1 MTDTH
6 NRSFENNDKELSENY
21 HNWIVKFTIE
31 TKSSLRWLI
40 VSICIFIFLIL
51 SSAFIPEVFLP
62 WAILFGVTTIC
73 IYVYFQISIVR
84 TEIASV
90 TYFVTTLIEKNNS
103 TGRN

>member
-1 MTDTH
+1 MTYTSDK
-6 NRSFENNDKELSENY
+6 SIENNDKELSENY
-21 HNWIVKFTIE
+21 QNWIVKFTIE

-51 SSAFIPEVFLP
+51 SSALIPEVFLP

-90 TYFVTTLIEKNNS
+90 SYLVATLIEKK
-103 TGRN
+103 